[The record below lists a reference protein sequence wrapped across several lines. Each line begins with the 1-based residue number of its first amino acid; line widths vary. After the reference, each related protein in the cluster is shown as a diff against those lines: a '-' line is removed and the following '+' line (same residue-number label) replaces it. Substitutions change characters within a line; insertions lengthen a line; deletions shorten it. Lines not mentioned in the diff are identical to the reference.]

1 MAAVILAIG
10 RRDNH
15 AIVKAEAEKLGLT
28 YLPIE
33 SHLASGYIQNP
44 ELISKLVKK
53 ADKKVGSSIS
63 QPTILTAI
71 DSSVG
76 AATLR
81 SFAARSNEIFQLPI
95 SLRSDPR
102 VLDALGS
109 SDQSQSQSQSQI
121 RDEEGDEYEEGDEE
135 ADGESQLFLITV
147 ARSSHGQLSIWP
159 IVKLQPDRSSYP
171 IASNTF
177 SQIEELDEMIAI
189 VSKEV
194 IDFNLIGV
202 LTYVFNSSAKI
213 VLREWG
219 VAPINF
225 WSENSCYTGVSEQL
239 VRSIIDLPLGDIS
252 LIDLD
257 SYYLEEV
264 VDLKEG
270 SIATSSNNFRDY
282 DPVRPL
288 LHLYA
293 RNPKLKI
300 HYLDGEKTVV
310 KISLFNDNEIFA
322 LEEMAHAREFLL
334 GN

>member
-15 AIVKAEAEKLGLT
+15 AIVKAEAEKLGIS

-33 SHLASGYIQNP
+33 SHLASSYIQNP
-44 ELISKLVKK
+44 ELISKLIEKG
-53 ADKKVGSSIS
+53 DKRSNSSIS

-81 SFAARSNEIFQLPI
+81 SFAAKSNEIFQLPI

-109 SDQSQSQSQSQI
+109 NDQSQSQSQG
-121 RDEEGDEYEEGDEE
+121 GDSE
-135 ADGESQLFLITV
+135 LFLITA
-147 ARSSHGQLSIWP
+147 ARSAHGQLAIWP
-159 IVKLQPDRSSYP
+159 TVKLKPDRTSHP
-171 IASNTF
+171 ITTNSF
-177 SQIEELDEMIAI
+177 SELDEMIAI
-189 VSKEV
+189 VSKE
-194 IDFNLIGV
+194 IADFNLIGV
-202 LTYVFNSSAKI
+202 LTYVFNSSAKV

-239 VRSIIDLPLGDIS
+239 IRSIVDLPLGDIS

-264 VDLKEG
+264 VDLKQG
-270 SIATSSNNFRDY
+270 NISISSNNFQDY

-300 HYLDGEKTVV
+300 HYLDDKKTLV
-310 KISLFNDNEIFA
+310 KISLFNHDENFA
-322 LEEMAHAREFLL
+322 LEEIAHAREFLL
-334 GN
+334 GD

>member
-15 AIVKAEAEKLGLT
+15 AIVKAEAEKLGIS

-33 SHLASGYIQNP
+33 SHLASSYIQNP
-44 ELISKLVKK
+44 ELISKLIKK
-53 ADKKVGSSIS
+53 RDIKGDCSIS

-81 SFAARSNEIFQLPI
+81 SFAAKSNEIFQLPI

-109 SDQSQSQSQSQI
+109 HDQSQSQLDQ
-121 RDEEGDEYEEGDEE
+121 GDGH
-135 ADGESQLFLITV
+135 LFLITA
-147 ARSSHGQLSIWP
+147 ARSAHGQLSIWP
-159 IVKLQPDRSSYP
+159 TVRLNPDHTSYP
-171 IASNTF
+171 IATDSF
-177 SQIEELDEMIAI
+177 SELDEINEMIAI
-189 VSKEV
+189 VHQEIV
-194 IDFNLIGV
+194 DLNLMGV
-202 LTYVFNSSAKI
+202 LTYVFNPSAEV

-239 VRSIIDLPLGDIS
+239 IRAIVDLPLGDIS

-264 VDLKEG
+264 VDLKQG
-270 SIATSSNNFRDY
+270 SISISSKNFQDY
-282 DPVRPL
+282 DPIRPL

-300 HYLDGEKTVV
+300 HYLDHEKTLV
-310 KISLFNDNEIFA
+310 KISLFDHDEIVA

-334 GN
+334 GS